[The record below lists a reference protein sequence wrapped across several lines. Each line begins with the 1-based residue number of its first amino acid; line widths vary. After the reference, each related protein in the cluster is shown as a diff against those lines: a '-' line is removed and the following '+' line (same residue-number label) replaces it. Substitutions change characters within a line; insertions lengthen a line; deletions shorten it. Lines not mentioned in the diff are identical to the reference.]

1 MFLTILSLIFAP
13 LTYQVLNEKKT
24 KGSSDSDSELSF
36 WEHLEEL
43 RGHIFRSLGAV
54 MIISIAAFLAKKFV
68 FDNIILA
75 PRSESFI
82 TNRLLCKAGEYLSID
97 ALCLGRLNLEIQ
109 NISMA
114 GQFMTHIYVSLIV
127 GLILGAPYLIWEMW
141 RFILPAL
148 KPKEKLYSQGAVVV
162 SSLLFL
168 AGVLFAYFLIVPL
181 TINFLGTYQVSQDV
195 PNQIQLSS
203 YISTVVSVTIAV
215 GIVFELPI
223 LIFFLTKI
231 GIVTPAFLRKNRKI
245 MLVVV
250 LVLSAIITPPDVF
263 SQILVSIPLLG
274 LYELS
279 ITISERVHRQKEKEL
294 KK

>member
-1 MFLTILSLIFAP
+1 
-13 LTYQVLNEKKT
+13 VKT
-24 KGSSDSDSELSF
+24 RHRKNTSAEDTELSF

-43 RGHIFRSLGAV
+43 RGHIFRSLAA
-54 MIISIAAFLAKKFV
+54 ILLFALAAFLGKKYV

-75 PRSESFI
+75 PRSENFI
-82 TNRLLCKAGEYLSID
+82 TNRLLCKAGELLSID
-97 ALCLGRLNLEIQ
+97 ALCIGRLNLEIQ
-109 NISMA
+109 NITMA

-127 GLILGAPYLIWEMW
+127 GIIIGAPYLIWELW

-148 KPKEKLYSQGAVVV
+148 KPKERMYSRGAVLV
-162 SSLLFL
+162 SSFLFL
-168 AGVLFAYFLIVPL
+168 AGILFAYFLIVPL
-181 TINFLGTYQVSQDV
+181 TINFLGTYQISPDV

-231 GIVTPAFLRKNRKI
+231 GIVSPAFLRKNRKI
-245 MLVVV
+245 MLVLV

-263 SQILVSIPLLG
+263 SQILVCIPLLG

-279 ITISERVHRQKEKEL
+279 ITISDRVHRQKQNEEDQQEEVG
-294 KK
+294 